1 LQIAESKKDPNGLKP
16 RGGYTL
22 VYITVTQSPRF
33 YQLSLDD
40 LIDGILK
47 EVVFDDFGTSNTRTY
62 IADNVSE
69 RRLEKIDV
77 ESMITYLRAFNIQ
90 FKSLFEADRRSLY
103 EHFKIPK
110 SSGGLRPIDAPLPD
124 LKEALYQLKFILE
137 NRLHAKYHTSAFA
150 YVRQRSTID
159 AIKKHQQNESKWFSK
174 LDFSNFFGSTTLE
187 FVMSQLS
194 IIFPFNEIIK
204 DEDGKKQLTQ
214 AMSLCFLNG
223 GLPQGTPISPM
234 LTNLLMIPLDHKL
247 ANTLR
252 KFNNNK
258 YVYTRYADDIL
269 ISSKFNFKHQ
279 DIFNYV
285 ISVINEFNAP
295 YKLNPDKS
303 RYGSSAGSNWNLG
316 VMLNKDNQITIGHRK
331 KKQFKAMVNNFAR
344 NHVENIAWNLSDVQE
359 LNGLISYYKMVEK
372 DNINYILNEYS
383 KKYRIDIRAVIKSK
397 LKTLTSV
404 VQI

>member
-1 LQIAESKKDPNGLKP
+1 M
-16 RGGYTL
+16 
-22 VYITVTQSPRF
+22 VYITVTQSPRY

-40 LIDGILK
+40 LIDGIIK
-47 EVVFDDFGTSNTRTY
+47 ETAFDDYGTSNTRTY
-62 IADNVSE
+62 IADKVSE
-69 RRLEKIDV
+69 KRLENIDV
-77 ESMITYLRAFNIQ
+77 ESMIAYLREFNVKFQ
-90 FKSLFEADRRSLY
+90 SLFEVDRRSLY

-110 SSGGLRPIDAPLPD
+110 SSGGLRPIDAPLPE

-137 NRLHAKYHTSAFA
+137 YRLHAKYHTSAFA
-150 YVRQRSTID
+150 YVKQRCTID
-159 AIKKHQQNESKWFSK
+159 AIKKHQQNESRWFSK

-194 IIFPFNEIIK
+194 LIYPFNEIVK
-204 DEDGKKQLTQ
+204 NEDGKKQLTQ

-269 ISSKFNFKHQ
+269 ISSKFSFNHK
-279 DIFNYV
+279 DIFDYV
-285 ISVINEFNAP
+285 VSVIREFNAP
-295 YKLNPDKS
+295 YKLNPEKS

-331 KKQFKAMVNNFAR
+331 TKQFKAMINNFSH
-344 NHVENIAWNLSDVQE
+344 NHVNNIAWDKSDVQV

-372 DNINYILNEYS
+372 DYINHILNEYG
-383 KKYRIDIRAVIKSK
+383 KKYGIDIRAVIKAK
-397 LKTLTSV
+397 LKAN
-404 VQI
+404 

>member
-1 LQIAESKKDPNGLKP
+1 
-16 RGGYTL
+16 L

-40 LIDGILK
+40 LIDGIIK
-47 EVVFDDFGTSNTRTY
+47 ETVFDDFGTSNTRTY
-62 IADNVSE
+62 IADKVSE
-69 RRLEKIDV
+69 KRLENINV
-77 ESMITYLRAFNIQ
+77 ESMITYLREFNER
-90 FKSLFEADRRSLY
+90 FKPLFEVDRRSLY
-103 EHFKIPK
+103 YHFKIPK
-110 SSGGLRPIDAPLPD
+110 SSGGLRPIDAPLPE

-137 NRLHAKYHTSAFA
+137 YRLHAKYHTSAFA
-150 YVRQRSTID
+150 YVKQRCTID
-159 AIKKHQQNESKWFSK
+159 AIKKHQQNESRWFSK

-194 IIFPFNEIIK
+194 IIYPFNEIMK
-204 DEDGKKQLTQ
+204 DEDGRTQLTQ

-252 KFNNNK
+252 KFNSNK

-269 ISSKFNFKHQ
+269 ISSKYSFNHQ

-285 ISVINEFNAP
+285 LSVIKEFDAP

-316 VMLNKDNQITIGHRK
+316 IMLNKDNQMTIGHKK
-331 KKQFKAMVNNFAR
+331 KKQFKAMINNFAK
-344 NHVENIAWNLSDVQE
+344 NHVENIPWALSDVQE
-359 LNGLISYYKMVEK
+359 LNGLISYYKMV
-372 DNINYILNEYS
+372 
-383 KKYRIDIRAVIKSK
+383 
-397 LKTLTSV
+397 
-404 VQI
+404 